1 VERDSAINGSGGK
14 DLDHPVANLSWTDA
28 EAYCA
33 AVGKRL
39 PTEAE
44 WEYAA
49 RGGERDWLY
58 TWEGPWRDGMTWS
71 NAGKEKTSLPC
82 GTFQPNPFGLYDML
96 GNVLEWTA
104 SQPQAYPGSGVRIR
118 EMNQRVVR
126 GGHSYCTT
134 WKNKADL
141 DRRSAT
147 YRTWVSIDTV
157 DPCLGFRCA
166 WPPITSRPT
175 TGLPAALRV
184 SE

>member
-1 VERDSAINGSGGK
+1 
-14 DLDHPVANLSWTDA
+14 
-28 EAYCA
+28 
-33 AVGKRL
+33 VGKRL